1 MAPYASNQR
10 YYNLQCIDRT
20 KNPFTKL
27 ELLPYGTTFG
37 EFLQATIYGI
47 FLESSIGFHLSRK
60 HAICRCSLTFLNK
73 FSVNPRAPFTMKR
86 GAFNTL

>member
-1 MAPYASNQR
+1 MAPYASSQR

-47 FLESSIGFHLSRK
+47 FL
-60 HAICRCSLTFLNK
+60 
-73 FSVNPRAPFTMKR
+73 
-86 GAFNTL
+86 